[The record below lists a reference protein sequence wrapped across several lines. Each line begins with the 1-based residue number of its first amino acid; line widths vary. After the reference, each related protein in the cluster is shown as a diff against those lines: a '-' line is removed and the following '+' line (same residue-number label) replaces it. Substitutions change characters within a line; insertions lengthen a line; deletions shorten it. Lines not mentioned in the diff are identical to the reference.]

1 MENQDSGTGT
11 KPGSKKKLLKIV
23 VIIVVLVM
31 GYAFISKHLSFIGGF
46 PIFKKK
52 SKDIDKKSISEIP
65 LPVKAY
71 KISLVDF
78 TDSLPALGTVK
89 GYREIDLKFA
99 ESGYLEYVNFKDG
112 EKVVEG
118 DIIGSLD
125 QREALLKLEYAKNE
139 LEKSQKLF
147 DIGSI
152 IELKLN
158 QTKLEYQSARMDYE
172 KTNLI
177 APYDGYI
184 GTIEVDKGDFVTPND
199 IIGSFVSLADSYVE
213 FGIIEK
219 DIAKVRIGQPVTLTV
234 DSYPQ
239 DVFDGEIES
248 VSPIVEGKS
257 RTFKVKAR
265 VTNEDEKLKAGM
277 FGRVAVMIYE
287 KPNALIIPSAAFK
300 KKDDEYFV
308 YVIHPE
314 KSESQPAPEEQKG
327 KKAKK
332 AAKAEQEKAAEQ
344 AAPEN
349 GAEPEGGAVDQ
360 VGEKGKAAVTGLP
373 PGAGPAPAAAGEDE
387 VLYGTVEIRPVQIA
401 YTTPDAVELKA
412 GLEEG
417 ELIIADLQQ
426 EFEEKARVEVT
437 EVQEN
442 IF

>member
-1 MENQDSGTGT
+1 MENLPSEK
-11 KPGSKKKLLKIV
+11 KPRPIKKIFKIVIPVLIV
-23 VIIVVLVM
+23 VI
-31 GYAFISKHLSFIGGF
+31 GYAVVTKHVSFVGGF
-46 PIFKKK
+46 PLFNKKGK
-52 SKDIDKKSISEIP
+52 EVAKQAVSEIP

-78 TDSLPALGTVK
+78 TDTLPALGTVK
-89 GYREIDLKFA
+89 GYREIDLKFS
-99 ESGYLEYVNFKDG
+99 ESGYMEYVNFKDG

-118 DIIGSLD
+118 DIIASLD

-139 LEKSQKLF
+139 LEKNQKLF
-147 DIGSI
+147 EIGSI
-152 IELKLN
+152 IEMKLN
-158 QTKLEYQSARMDYE
+158 QSKLEYQSARMDYE

-184 GTIEVDKGDFVTPND
+184 GTLEVEKGGFVTPND
-199 IIGSFVSLADSYVE
+199 LIGSFVSLADSFVE

-219 DIAKVRIGQPVTLTV
+219 DIAKVKIGQAVTLTV

-239 DVFDGEIES
+239 DVFNGEIES

-257 RTFKVKAR
+257 RTFKVKGR

-277 FGRVAVMIYE
+277 FGRTAVLIYE
-287 KPNALIIPSAAFK
+287 KQNALIIPSASFK

-314 KSESQPAPEEQKG
+314 KKETAAPEPPG
-327 KKAKK
+327 KAKK
-332 AAKAEQEKAAEQ
+332 
-344 AAPEN
+344 
-349 GAEPEGGAVDQ
+349 GA
-360 VGEKGKAAVTGLP
+360 KGK
-373 PGAGPAPAAAGEDE
+373 GPAAPAAEAAPDETAAVGAGAPSGPPEE
-387 VLYGTVEIRPVQIA
+387 AAAGAGGEGEIFYGTIEVRPIQIA
-401 YTTPDAVELKA
+401 YTTPDAIELKA

-417 ELIIADLQQ
+417 ELIVADIQQ
-426 EFEEKARVEVT
+426 DFEEKARVEVT